1 VSFAVNVTTVSTE
14 PVSDLS
20 ASFTESG
27 SAALH
32 ACMDAQAAAQSRAIL
47 RHRPIVLIGV
57 IFAYM
62 IVVRQ
67 VSILRYEVRLL

>member
-1 VSFAVNVTTVSTE
+1 MSFAVNVTTVSTE
-14 PVSDLS
+14 PVSVLS

-32 ACMDAQAAAQSRAIL
+32 VCMDAQAAAQSRAIL
-47 RHRPIVLIGV
+47 RHRAIVLIGV
-57 IFAYM
+57 IFACM